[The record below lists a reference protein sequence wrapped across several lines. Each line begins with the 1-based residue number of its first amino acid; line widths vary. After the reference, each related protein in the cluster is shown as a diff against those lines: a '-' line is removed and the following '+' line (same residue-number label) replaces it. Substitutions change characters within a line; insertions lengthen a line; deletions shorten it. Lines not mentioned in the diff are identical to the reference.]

1 MGQYD
6 SYSYKYVRVNATAD
20 GDNTVIAAPSAG
32 ERIVVLSY
40 ALNVNAAGVVT
51 LQDSAASPGVY
62 ASFEFPDSGGAVYGG
77 PVPAFELPKS
87 LGFEINNAAG
97 VDTTGHITYALVS

>member
-51 LQDSAASPGVY
+51 ASPGVY